1 MADVQRFIQQFGPV
15 AAAVSQR
22 IGVAPDVLLG
32 QWGLET
38 GWGKSIV
45 PGTNNLGN
53 IKGPGVAA
61 TDNQTGTSDQYRA
74 YPSPAAFGDD
84 FANLIA
90 NNYRSAVGAG
100 ANAAAYG
107 SALKAGGYAQD
118 PKYAGKL
125 AGAVDM
131 VRKFGDVVTSA
142 LSGSANAAE
151 LAPAQMSGA
160 PVISATGQR
169 LNGPQAATPSAAA
182 AAAPAAS
189 TGDPLLDMAH
199 GVMGGAA
206 AAPAPAAGGAP
217 TAQPEQTAD
226 DPLLSMANSVMT
238 AKDQPAK
245 PAPQAP
251 AQPQNGTSWPG
262 GEVGRQLGLT
272 ARAAGH
278 GIADTVDLV
287 GAPLNATINT
297 LFGAHLHNPGDT
309 IRAGVDAVTPAPQN
323 ALERA
328 VNAGAS
334 GMAAAAA
341 GAGAAGTASKMAA
354 NPLIQTIGA
363 ELAANPGTQIAS
375 GAGAGAA
382 SQGAQDAGANPYVQ
396 LAAGLAGGVAGGA
409 AGIGINAAANRLSRS
424 LGPAV
429 APSGAAENG
438 SAAFGPGNAPTG
450 VAPASVG
457 GRGSMGAA
465 GTSFA
470 NQARA
475 EGVPES
481 LVQKIAAQEKAGTL
495 NATAAE
501 RHIEAGSLPVPVE
514 LTAGQATGDVNLLS
528 HEQNIRGKAPDLAE
542 RFNAQNGQLAANFD
556 AIRDRVAPDVNVPS
570 GTPIGQAIVDAYKQA
585 DAPIQEQIARAY
597 EGARNAD
604 GTPALVDSAAA
615 MRDFESK
622 IGPTR
627 FRALPSRVQQIFSDA
642 KNNVVALPEAF
653 DRSGGA
659 VRPLT
664 ARDLMD
670 IDQTLSGAIGETK
683 NASVQ
688 HDIGLLR
695 QAILDAPI
703 SPAAGPEAMAAF
715 KSAQAQARARFQ
727 AMAADPAYKA
737 AVNDGVGVGEPS
749 PLADAFIQKYVAGG
763 KTANVQN
770 MLQNL
775 SGDPLNQQYI
785 AAGLMD
791 HIKSQAG
798 IDLRTGTGN
807 VSQAA
812 LNKTIQNLGQKSD
825 LVFGADG
832 AQTLDRLGNV
842 ARYTQEQPRGSYV
855 NNSNTFV
862 AGAANAAKS
871 AMEGAAN
878 VAAHGIPVGT
888 WARQAFAKRALGKE
902 AAQSLELGA
911 GLNKLRSI
919 SKK

>member
-1 MADVQRFIQQFGPV
+1 MSDVQWFIQQYGPV

-38 GWGKSIV
+38 GWGKSVI

-53 IKGPGVAA
+53 IKGAGVSAK
-61 TDNQTGTSDQYRA
+61 DNQTGAVDQYRA
-74 YPSPAAFGDD
+74 YQSPGDFATD
-84 FANLIA
+84 FANLISS
-90 NNYRSAVGAG
+90 NYRNAVGKGSDATAYAG
-100 ANAAAYG
+100 
-107 SALKAGGYAQD
+107 ALKAGGYAED
-118 PKYAGKL
+118 PKYVGKL
-125 AGAVDM
+125 ATAVDM
-131 VRKFGDVVTSA
+131 VRKFGDTVASA
-142 LSGSANAAE
+142 LSGTANAGE
-151 LAPAQMSGA
+151 LTPAQMGGA

-169 LNGPQAATPSAAA
+169 LNGPQS
-182 AAAPAAS
+182 AAAPARAGAAPAVAS
-189 TGDPLLDMAH
+189 PGDPLLDMAH
-199 GVMGGAA
+199 GIMGGTTQ
-206 AAPAPAAGGAP
+206 GAP
-217 TAQPEQTAD
+217 SPSASSSPSMKPAQTTD
-226 DPLLSMANSVMT
+226 DPLLSMASNVM
-238 AKDQPAK
+238 AAK
-245 PAPQAP
+245 PTSQPQQAPQANQP
-251 AQPQNGTSWPG
+251 HETTPLDVAGAAVEPIATLATGALGGLVGGVARLGSAALGSSYAEAQATGNKIADALTYHPQTQGGQQALAGLGNMASSAKNAIMNTPVGQAVAAVGKAYDNTFVKGTPNALMATLNDQIPAATANIVAPELAGRVNGLVKSIGRADVPPLTPGSIPWSDTRGAGPAPAPAPNAAASPAAAPSGTAQPAVPPG
-262 GEVGRQLGLT
+262 
-272 ARAAGH
+272 
-278 GIADTVDLV
+278 
-287 GAPLNATINT
+287 
-297 LFGAHLHNPGDT
+297 
-309 IRAGVDAVTPAPQN
+309 
-323 ALERA
+323 
-328 VNAGAS
+328 
-334 GMAAAAA
+334 AA
-341 GAGAAGTASKMAA
+341 GATAS
-354 NPLIQTIGA
+354 
-363 ELAANPGTQIAS
+363 
-375 GAGAGAA
+375 
-382 SQGAQDAGANPYVQ
+382 
-396 LAAGLAGGVAGGA
+396 
-409 AGIGINAAANRLSRS
+409 
-424 LGPAV
+424 
-429 APSGAAENG
+429 
-438 SAAFGPGNAPTG
+438 
-450 VAPASVG
+450 

-475 EGVPES
+475 EGVPDS
-481 LVQKIAAQEKAGTL
+481 LVQKIVAQEQAGTL
-495 NATAAE
+495 NPTAAE

-528 HEQNIRGKAPDLAE
+528 HEQNIRGKAPELAE

-556 AIRDRVAPDVNVPS
+556 AIRDRVAPDVNVPP
-570 GTPIGQAIVDAYKQA
+570 GTPIGQALVDAYKQA

-604 GTPALVDSAAA
+604 GTPALVDSAGA
-615 MRDFESK
+615 MRDFEAE

-653 DRSGGA
+653 DRSAGA
-659 VRPLT
+659 TRPLT

-683 NASVQ
+683 NTSVQ

-727 AMAADPAYKA
+727 AMGADPAYKA
-737 AVNDGVGVGEPS
+737 AVNDGVGAGEPS
-749 PLADAFIQKYVAGG
+749 PLADGFVQKYVAGG

-785 AAGLMD
+785 AAGLLD
-791 HIKSQAG
+791 HVKSQAG

-812 LNKTIQNLGQKSD
+812 LNKTIQNLGQKSGI
-825 LVFGADG
+825 VFGGDN
-832 AQTLDRLGNV
+832 AQILDKLGNV

-871 AMEGAAN
+871 ALEGAAN
-878 VAAHGIPVGT
+878 VYAHGVPVGT
-888 WARQAFAKRALGKE
+888 WARQHLAKRSLGKE
-902 AAQSLELGA
+902 AAQSLEPGA
-911 GLNKLRSI
+911 GLNRLKSAVGRN
-919 SKK
+919 